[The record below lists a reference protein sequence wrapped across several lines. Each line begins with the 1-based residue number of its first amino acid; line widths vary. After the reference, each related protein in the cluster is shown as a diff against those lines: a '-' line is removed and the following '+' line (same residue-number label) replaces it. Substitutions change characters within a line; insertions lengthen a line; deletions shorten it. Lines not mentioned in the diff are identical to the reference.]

1 MRLKRDGSFGYEKS
15 QIGLD
20 TLNTILLEEL
30 CARAGLPR
38 KTSHCLRITC
48 ATSLFQNSVEKKI
61 ARQRTGH
68 TSNALLNTSCPV
80 GSNLMEQAQFLAQAK
95 FIPMIVIH
103 KVVSSLHEEKENG
116 SVLDDGCSEF

>member
-20 TLNTILLEEL
+20 TLNTISVKEL

-48 ATSLFQNSVEKKI
+48 ATSLFQNSVEEKI

-80 GSNLMEQAQFLAQAK
+80 GSNLMEQAQFLAQA
-95 FIPMIVIH
+95 
-103 KVVSSLHEEKENG
+103 
-116 SVLDDGCSEF
+116 